1 LKRLRFGL
9 LLLIVLNNP
18 FSLSAQRAPAKSAPV
33 LTRIEFLFD
42 ASQSMF
48 GRWQSGAKID
58 VARNLMT
65 QMLDSL
71 RKLSNVELALRVY
84 GHQKQ
89 YPPQDCND
97 SRLEVPFS
105 KGNIDDIQAVLK
117 RLVPKGTTPIAKS
130 LELCGEDFPS
140 SPARNIVILITDG
153 IEECGGD
160 PCAISLA
167 LQKKG
172 IFLRPF
178 VIGMGLDESLKKT
191 FDCVGR
197 YFDATNESTFREALN
212 VVISQALDNT
222 TLQVNLLDEQFNP
235 TETNV
240 GMTFYDTFSG
250 NPKYNFIH
258 TLNSR
263 GNPDTL
269 VIDPLLTYRIVVHTI
284 PEVSKDGILLTPG
297 KHTTVALDA
306 PQGTLSIK
314 YDGTAEARKVQ
325 AIIRKKNELRT
336 LHVMEINSA
345 EKLITGG
352 YDLEILTLPRTYLND
367 VRIDQSKTTTVQVPR
382 PGIITFVC
390 SGQGYGSIFLAN
402 EKELKF
408 VCNLDE
414 NLTRESAILQPGRY
428 KVIFRPKN
436 SRETIYTIE
445 KDFTIVS
452 GESNVIVIN

>member
-1 LKRLRFGL
+1 ML
-9 LLLIVLNNP
+9 LTIPVGMQ
-18 FSLSAQRAPAKSAPV
+18 AQRVPPKAAPV

-58 VARNLMT
+58 VARNLMS

-71 RKLSNVELALRVY
+71 RRLSNIELALRVY

-89 YPPQDCND
+89 YPPQDCDD

-117 RLVPKGTTPIAKS
+117 RLVPKGTTPIARS
-130 LELCGEDFPS
+130 LELCGDDFPS

-197 YFDATNESTFREALN
+197 YFDATNESTFRDALN

-222 TLQVNLLDEQFNP
+222 TLQVNLLDEGFNP

-240 GMTFYDTFSG
+240 NMTFYDSFSG
-250 NPKYNFIH
+250 NAKYNFIH

-269 VIDPLLTYRIVVHTI
+269 VIDPLPTYRIVAHTI

-314 YDGTAEARKVQ
+314 YDGTAESRKVQ
-325 AIIRKKNELRT
+325 AIIRKRNELRT
-336 LHVMEINSA
+336 LHVMEINSS

-352 YDLEILTLPRTYLND
+352 YDLEILTLPRIYLND
-367 VRIDQSKTTTVQVPR
+367 VRIDQSKTTTVQIPR
-382 PGIITFVC
+382 PGIVTLVT
-390 SGQGYGSIFLAN
+390 SGQGFGSIYLSN
-402 EKELKF
+402 DKELKF

-428 KVIFRPKN
+428 KVVFRPKN
-436 SRETIYTIE
+436 SRESIYTIE

-452 GESNVIVIN
+452 GESNVIVVN